1 MNVLQYLSSIN
12 GNLLLF
18 WRISSGKTNEIVSL
32 NLQFSV
38 SKLLIVLIQPQELTP
53 LFLSLSN
60 VDVA

>member
-38 SKLLIVLIQPQELTP
+38 SKLIVLIQPQELTP